1 MKLGQVNYLRKLLS
15 EFKEIV
21 SQNYRRKILCDI
33 ICHELKKLENFNKR
47 KKIKILDYGAGY
59 NPILIKKIIGNLSN
73 KYKHTNFHAHCYD
86 NYTDKQIKIINIYK
100 NIKFKKLKNINENIK
115 FDFCLIIDV
124 LHHIDL
130 ENKNKIYKIIKKLKR
145 KSKFLIIKDHFQYSL
160 FSHML
165 LLFMDFFSNYGDG
178 TRIPKLYFTIKSF
191 EKLISI
197 NKLKE
202 IKRINNKKYYKW
214 YWPIINSK
222 KIQFI
227 SILK

>member
-1 MKLGQVNYLRKLLS
+1 
-15 EFKEIV
+15 
-21 SQNYRRKILCDI
+21 
-33 ICHELKKLENFNKR
+33 
-47 KKIKILDYGAGY
+47 
-59 NPILIKKIIGNLSN
+59 
-73 KYKHTNFHAHCYD
+73 
-86 NYTDKQIKIINIYK
+86 
-100 NIKFKKLKNINENIK
+100 
-115 FDFCLIIDV
+115 
-124 LHHIDL
+124 
-130 ENKNKIYKIIKKLKR
+130 
-145 KSKFLIIKDHFQYSL
+145 
-160 FSHML
+160 ML